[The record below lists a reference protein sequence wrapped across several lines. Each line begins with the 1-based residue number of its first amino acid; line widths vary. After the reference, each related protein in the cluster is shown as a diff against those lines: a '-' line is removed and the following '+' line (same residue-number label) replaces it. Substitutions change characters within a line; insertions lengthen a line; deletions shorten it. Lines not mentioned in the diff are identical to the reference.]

1 MSMGQNKLPTHFSL
15 LWPEWA
21 NPQHTAVNLHP
32 TAARDL
38 SLQRTISEMS
48 GGYNEQS
55 HIETTLHTLIT
66 DPAVIQYR
74 QAVLGDLWQNPPLL
88 ARLEELAPQIH
99 ALDAYRRA
107 TDRPRT
113 ALQQVTWRLG
123 ELESLVTCVV
133 GLSDIFAKL
142 GPQLKSDGIR
152 ALMGLVAKLQSD
164 PTFQNMQRTLPSLL
178 QQVRTKASVTIG
190 VNLDGRLRPVAATLL
205 SINEE
210 KFESAKFL
218 DKLLG
223 RGRAGIGPLHEVPPI
238 NQETNTSLEREFSPL
253 MVPLFRDLA
262 DILERTSQPIAKAL
276 EQYVALNSSFLA
288 GLSQDVAFYLAAVHL
303 MQKLS
308 TAGLPLCQPE
318 IRPVEERLCHIEAGY
333 NLNLALYQLKMDLP
347 VDHIVLNDVL
357 LDGEHGR
364 VAILTGPNQGGKT
377 TYTQM
382 VGLCQILAQ
391 SGMWVPA
398 KTAMISPVD
407 GIYTHYPVEEQLERA
422 TGRFGDEAER
432 LSGLFNHASRH
443 SLILLNESLSSTSP
457 GESLY
462 LAQDI
467 VRVIRHMGARAIF
480 GTHLH
485 QLAAEVDRLNQ
496 DTAGDSRIFSLIA
509 SPITLDG
516 TGDGQIHRSYKIQPG
531 PPAGRS
537 YATEIARKY
546 GISYDQLLTRLTERG
561 VLSTTDKP
569 NPDNHA

>member
-1 MSMGQNKLPTHFSL
+1 MTANNLPVRFSL

-21 NPQHTAVNLHP
+21 RMENTAVSLHP

-38 SLQRTISEMS
+38 SLHRAINEMS
-48 GGYNEQS
+48 DGPARNQ
-55 HIETTLHTLIT
+55 IETTLYTLIT
-66 DPAVIQYR
+66 DPQVIQYR

-88 ARLEELAPQIH
+88 ARLEELAPHIH

-107 TDRPRT
+107 VDRPRT

-123 ELESLVTCVV
+123 ELESLVICVV
-133 GLSDIFAKL
+133 GLSEIFAEL
-142 GPQLKSDGIR
+142 GTKIESEGIR
-152 ALMGLVAKLQSD
+152 ALMGLVARLQSD
-164 PTFQNMQRTLPSLL
+164 PTFQNMQQSLPELL

-205 SINEE
+205 SINAEP
-210 KFESAKFL
+210 FTTAGFL

-223 RGRAGIGPLHEVPPI
+223 RGRSGIGRLHEVPLLE
-238 NQETNTSLEREFSPL
+238 QETGTSLEREFSPL
-253 MVPLFRDLA
+253 MVPLFKDLA
-262 DILERTSQPIAKAL
+262 DVLERTSQPIAKAL
-276 EQYVALNSSFLA
+276 TQYVGLNSSFLA
-288 GLSQDVAFYLAAVHL
+288 GLSQDVSFYLAAAHL
-303 MQKLS
+303 MKKLDG
-308 TAGLPLCQPE
+308 AGLPLCQPE
-318 IRPVEERLCHIEAGY
+318 IAPQADRMCEIEAGY
-333 NLNLALYQLKMDLP
+333 NLNLALYQIKMDLP
-347 VDHIVLNDVL
+347 VDHIILNDVFL
-357 LDGEHGR
+357 GEQHGR

-382 VGLCQILAQ
+382 VGLCQIMAQ
-391 SGMWVPA
+391 VGMWVPA
-398 KTAMISPVD
+398 KSAVISPVD
-407 GIYTHYPVEEQLERA
+407 GIFTHYPVEEQLEKA

-467 VRVIRHMGARAIF
+467 VRVLRYMGTRAIF

-485 QLAAEVDRLNQ
+485 QLAADVDRLNE

-516 TGDGQIHRSYKIQPG
+516 AGEGQIHRSYKIEPG

-546 GISYDQLLTRLTERG
+546 GISYDQLLTRLAERG
-561 VLSTTDKP
+561 V
-569 NPDNHA
+569 A